1 MIHPRYPQA
10 GEIPDECT
18 AFADGDPDTALL
30 VHLLVQ
36 AGLAEITDE
45 DEDYRAPFFR
55 AASHVSSSPDNI
67 VRALS
72 PSERNRSTKFS

>member
-30 VHLLVQ
+30 IHLLIR
-36 AGLAEITDE
+36 AGLAEIISVESYDE
-45 DEDYRAPFFR
+45 
-55 AASHVSSSPDNI
+55 
-67 VRALS
+67 
-72 PSERNRSTKFS
+72 